1 MHICTY
7 YCDDIDCVCLLQ
19 YVGLGSALAMGL
31 DAVENSLLG
40 DESKCNHNRYYNT
53 VITKGR

>member
-1 MHICTY
+1 MTIN
-7 YCDDIDCVCLLQ
+7 DNDFIFLQ

-40 DESKCNHNRYYNT
+40 NQSE
-53 VITKGR
+53 